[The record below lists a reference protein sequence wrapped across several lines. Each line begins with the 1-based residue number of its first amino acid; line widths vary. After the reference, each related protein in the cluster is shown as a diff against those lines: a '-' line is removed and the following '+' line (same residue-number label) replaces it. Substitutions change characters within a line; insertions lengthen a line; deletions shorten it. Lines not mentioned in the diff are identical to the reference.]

1 MPQWEAQRSLRIDGC
16 SFSFLS
22 KCPFGGKTVEI
33 TLILMIKK
41 TKAILVA
48 SAFSLA
54 SPAFAGESTFIATA
68 DRPSGNLPGGAYLTV
83 EGGVWSDFI
92 FRGRELGGT
101 SGDARAELI
110 FPLGDSASLSLGGR
124 YVGGDDYEQSEGF
137 AAVQQGFGAVTL
149 AAGYRFLGMDAED
162 RHELGLMLA
171 MELGGLDWMLA
182 FFHDT
187 EFSGEYIE
195 LAARK
200 SWTLSEPVSLG
211 LGGGIS
217 FASDYWVPG
226 SGFNHAFLRL
236 EIPVAV
242 REGVKLTPWIA
253 GNFPVDQLDDIQSN
267 EVYGGV
273 NLRLD
278 F

>member
-1 MPQWEAQRSLRIDGC
+1 
-16 SFSFLS
+16 
-22 KCPFGGKTVEI
+22 
-33 TLILMIKK
+33 MIKK
-41 TKAILVA
+41 SKAILVA
-48 SAFSLA
+48 LAFTLA
-54 SPAFAGESTFIATA
+54 TPAFAGESTFIATA
-68 DRPSGNLPGGAYLTV
+68 DRPSGNLPGGAYLTI

-92 FRGRELGGT
+92 FRGRELGDT

-110 FPLGDSASLSLGGR
+110 FPLGDNASLSLGGR

-149 AAGYRFLGMDAED
+149 AAGYRFLGMDAGD
-162 RHELGLMLA
+162 RHELGLMLGTQIA
-171 MELGGLDWMLA
+171 GLDWMLSL
-182 FFHDT
+182 FHDT

-200 SWTLSEPVSLG
+200 TWSLNEPVSLA
-211 LGGGIS
+211 LSGGIS
-217 FASDYWVPG
+217 AVSDYWVPG

-236 EIPVAV
+236 DMPVSV
-242 REGVKLTPWIA
+242 REGVTLTPWIA
-253 GNFPVDQLDDIQSN
+253 GNFPVDKLDDIQSD

-273 NLRLD
+273 SLRLD